1 MATGILVKAS
11 VRGYFQQESFFCTS
25 TNLSRTGMNIEVDRV
40 LAKGELMSCSL
51 FIPSIGRIRADAEV
65 VEVIK
70 RRKGIS
76 RYGLRFVRLTP
87 EHETSFEG
95 ALAEAAA

>member
-1 MATGILVKAS
+1 
-11 VRGYFQQESFFCTS
+11 
-25 TNLSRTGMNIEVDRV
+25 
-40 LAKGELMSCSL
+40 MSCSL